1 MDTVHLERRKDR
13 RALAHEAG
21 FGSVSG
27 ISVLGGTLAAYGLAA
42 AVLAIAGGIAVLIHG
57 GSDFSGVSSYT
68 LKVTTGIVVALVLF
82 LAFLYGGYVAGRMAR
97 RSGVRNGLGVF
108 VLGVILAVGI
118 GVWVREAGGGPS
130 LAQTLRDVGAPTTW
144 HQWQAEGYLF
154 GIIALVAMLVASIIG
169 GASGERWH
177 TLLVKRALDPAV
189 GPTASQSVEPA
200 PAPAPE
206 PVVDEDEDSEDRSTW
221 RHLLHH

>member
-1 MDTVHLERRKDR
+1 MDTAHVERPKDR

-21 FGSVSG
+21 FGSLSG
-27 ISVLGGTLAAYGLAA
+27 ISVLAGTLAAYGLAA
-42 AVLAIAGGIAVLIHG
+42 AMLAIAGGVAVLIHG
-57 GSDFSGVSSYT
+57 SSDFGDVSSYT

-82 LAFLYGGYVAGRMAR
+82 LSYLFGAYVAGRMAR

-108 VLGVILAVGI
+108 VLGVILAAGI

-154 GIIALVAMLVASIIG
+154 GIIALGAMLVASIIG

-177 TLLVKRALDPAV
+177 TMLVKRALDPSV
-189 GPTASQSVEPA
+189 GPTATQPVE

-206 PVVDEDEDSEDRSTW
+206 PVVEDDDSEDRSTW